1 MMAIGSEYYYKTAT
15 GFARSFVLPSAQA
28 GFISID
34 DVEQIVDGQRREGG
48 KEPQVHEVKQAA
60 INLAKQRQKGRG
72 SI

>member
-1 MMAIGSEYYYKTAT
+1 MNIEFYYKTAT
-15 GFARSFVLPSAQA
+15 GYARSFALPSAQS

-34 DVEQIVDGQRREGG
+34 DVEQIVDGQRRESG

-72 SI
+72 VR